1 MFSTM
6 KLGTRIT
13 LFVIGI
19 VLICMTTV
27 ALIIIDR
34 SSKIQIDEAH
44 KLAINASKRY
54 ANLVQGFF
62 NEVFIGLKASKQTF
76 EELLQ
81 SGYNDDQPIMEK
93 SLVNLVDSSQWGNYA
108 YLYIKD
114 PSYTQHNIANP
125 KHKLPNGEFLILVH
139 DQNPNVDGG
148 VEVLQADPSI
158 LNFGSVQKALTTK
171 KPTVGIPTKQ
181 NIGNLG
187 ERMGVG
193 MNFPIFDK
201 AGNVQGVL
209 GIFVDLDAIA
219 PRLID
224 ASLSVF
230 EGDYR
235 VLMNQSGVI
244 GIHYNKEVLGKSI
257 FNVNTDPT
265 VKKIME
271 KIQNHEDGIFDFTN
285 MRGEHGYAG
294 VANFEV
300 GQGLNEYWSVM
311 IPIRTSAI
319 LASVDALRLMFY
331 VGNLISYVILGIIL
345 SYYIRFRVVGRVR
358 SISEQLFGFFKYLN
372 HETQTPPP
380 PLKPT
385 AQDEIG
391 AMAMAINENIEKTRK
406 GLEQDSHVV
415 KEVVYI
421 VEEAKQG
428 RFGGSV
434 TQTSPNPQVEKLKTS
449 LNEMS
454 TTLRGLVGPDLGKA
468 AAIFQAFEKN
478 DFTQRLE
485 NPQGLEK
492 GVNSLGDSICNMI
505 RVSANF
511 AKDLESKSKD
521 LEEAVRTL
529 TESSNTQASS

>member
-1 MFSTM
+1 MGKM
-6 KLGTRIT
+6 NLGTKLILWIT
-13 LFVIGI
+13 SII
-19 VLICMTTV
+19 VVCMTIMTTIV
-27 ALIIIDR
+27 ISK
-34 SSKIQIDEAH
+34 SSEMQINETK
-44 KLAINASKRY
+44 KLLFATSTSST
-54 ANLVQGFF
+54 NLLEGFF

-148 VEVLQADPSI
+148 VEVLQADPVI
-158 LNFGSVQKALTTK
+158 LNLNSVKKVLATK
-171 KPTVGIPTKQ
+171 KPS
-181 NIGNLG
+181 IGDPVKTQFAG
-187 ERMGVG
+187 REVVGVG

-209 GIFVDLDAIA
+209 GMFVDMKYMK
-219 PRLID
+219 PFV
-224 ASLSVF
+224 LSPQNNSIFKGSYQFLVT
-230 EGDYR
+230 EQGT
-235 VLMNQSGVI
+235 L
-244 GIHYNKEVLGKSI
+244 GIHPNDQYIAKHITEANSNKTTNDILNAIK
-257 FNVNTDPT
+257 
-265 VKKIME
+265 
-271 KIQNHEDGIFDFTN
+271 NHQDGVYDYINNSGNF
-285 MRGEHGYAG
+285 GYAG
-294 VANFEV
+294 VSVFEV
-300 GQGLNEYWSVM
+300 GKNLGSYWSVVV
-311 IPIRTSAI
+311 SAPEESI
-319 LASVDALRLMFY
+319 LAPVSTLR
-331 VGNLISYVILGIIL
+331 NLIIMGVLISIIVTAL
-345 SYYIRFRVVGRVR
+345 MISLYIRQKVISRVNN
-358 SISEQLFGFFKYLN
+358 ISQELFGFFKYLN